1 MCSPQPDAPV
11 ARCPASKKV
20 AGLHKNWAKTVA
32 AKEPLKVT
40 SMMREKPINF
50 FDVTQAFPV
59 LTAKN
64 LITAE

>member
-1 MCSPQPDAPV
+1 
-11 ARCPASKKV
+11 V

-32 AKEPLKVT
+32 AKGPLKII
-40 SMMREKPINF
+40 SMVREKPINF

-64 LITAE
+64 LTTAE